1 MIRRPPRST
10 RTDTLFPYTT
20 LFRSDQHHHRV
31 RRTFAGCLGWQASPP
46 NARGTK
52 PRVGMRHAAVFG
64 EKLGVPGECDAGV
77 VDRTLLPRTG
87 DQRLCLSV
95 DAGDRKS
102 VV

>member
-1 MIRRPPRST
+1 MRI
-10 RTDTLFPYTT
+10 
-20 LFRSDQHHHRV
+20 SDWSSDVCSSDLQHHHRV

-77 VDRTLLPRTG
+77 VDRTLLHRRSEERRVGKECVSTCRS
-87 DQRLCLSV
+87 RLSPYIS
-95 DAGDRKS
+95 KKKK
-102 VV
+102 